1 MRAEANIVNSINW
14 FLLCEHLIL
23 AAVSCVP
30 FFERE
35 RFSSPFNIFLTQ
47 SVRGAK
53 RLQFGCILLFA
64 EAYEK
69 CISARKCV
77 CSLWIAQ
84 NFILKEAATAR
95 SNNLLKINFQHSLL
109 MLYLFKVSLSFC
121 FIVRCAR
128 FAIHRRIGGSVRSFA
143 VYSSVTD
150 RGAFTDL
157 SQEREKDWNCSK
169 SQKQKRGNNKTHR
182 HRGFFVGVCR
192 SIRSAIISMTNPL
205 RTKLICHIARIL
217 NRAPV
222 PIQCAWT
229 WRKYCAN
236 DRRMYDVGSYVNCEG
251 NE

>member
-157 SQEREKDWNCSK
+157 SQERERKIEIVRNH
-169 SQKQKRGNNKTHR
+169 RNKKEAT
-182 HRGFFVGVCR
+182 
-192 SIRSAIISMTNPL
+192 
-205 RTKLICHIARIL
+205 TKLTDIGVSSSAFAALYAVRSFPWLILCERNWFAISLGYWTAHRYQSSAHGHDVNIVQTIA
-217 NRAPV
+217 V
-222 PIQCAWT
+222 CT
-229 WRKYCAN
+229 T
-236 DRRMYDVGSYVNCEG
+236 
-251 NE
+251 